1 MQYGDIYCVWIR
13 IQQFSVFKFNKFI
26 VYVML
31 SILFGFC
38 VEYVNYINIDIIVCS
53 GWVLVIVIK
62 VCVNIC
68 KVRVC
73 ILQLKGFYYGINII
87 YIYELY
93 V

>member
-1 MQYGDIYCVWIR
+1 
-13 IQQFSVFKFNKFI
+13 
-26 VYVML
+26 ML

-53 GWVLVIVIK
+53 GWVLVIVIR

-73 ILQLKGFYYGINII
+73 IYS
-87 YIYELY
+87 
-93 V
+93 